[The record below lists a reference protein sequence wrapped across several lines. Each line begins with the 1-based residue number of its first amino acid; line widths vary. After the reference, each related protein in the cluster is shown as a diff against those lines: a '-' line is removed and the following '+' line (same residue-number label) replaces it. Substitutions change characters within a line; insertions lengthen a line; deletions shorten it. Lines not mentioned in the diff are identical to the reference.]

1 MNAPMEAGLDAREPY
16 SSTHR
21 FLDPRMTPRR
31 RGAGR
36 VLGITLS
43 LLAAIGAGAAGGYH
57 IWKTQLVRPAL
68 VRHLPRMPALV
79 ADLAPVPAA
88 SAATDGETGSVAE
101 APVRQHGDPA
111 APATGSAEASPAP
124 GAAGPSV
131 PEMQVGA
138 GEGVAAN
145 GAASEGRTGPR
156 TTSITGVPASRIPE
170 GLQAPGA
177 VGAAT
182 SGSSEQPRATSP
194 AASPAPVQAPALE
207 PRARAGLD
215 SPAGTAAG
223 PAAGTEG
230 FGEASRPDPGPVIEI
245 RKGIRDDRVAASL
258 ERAYGAFRAGDLESA
273 AEAYRAVVRHEP
285 GNRDALLGLAAV
297 ATRTGGWDEAA
308 GHYARVLAFHP
319 ADSVAQAALIAVG
332 GQDSARGESRLKA
345 LLWREPEAA
354 HLHFDLGNVY
364 AAQSRWPEARQS
376 FFSAYRFD
384 RENADY
390 AYNLAVSLDHLS
402 RRERALH
409 FYHEALALARSRPSS
424 FDATAVRARIREV
437 GTSAGEAAAPL
448 RPSSEPAG
456 AGPVAGGR

>member
-16 SSTHR
+16 STTHR

-43 LLAAIGAGAAGGYH
+43 LLAAIGAGAAGGYS

-88 SAATDGETGSVAE
+88 SAATGGETGSVAE
-101 APVRQHGDPA
+101 TPARRHGDPA
-111 APATGSAEASPAP
+111 APAPGSAEASPA
-124 GAAGPSV
+124 S
-131 PEMQVGA
+131 
-138 GEGVAAN
+138 
-145 GAASEGRTGPR
+145 
-156 TTSITGVPASRIPE
+156 
-170 GLQAPGA
+170 AP
-177 VGAAT
+177 
-182 SGSSEQPRATSP
+182 
-194 AASPAPVQAPALE
+194 E
-207 PRARAGLD
+207 PRARKGLD
-215 SPAGTAAG
+215 SPAGTAGG

-230 FGEASRPDPGPVIEI
+230 FGEGSRPDPGPVIEI

-297 ATRTGGWDEAA
+297 ATRAGGWDEAA

-437 GTSAGEAAAPL
+437 GTSAGEDAAPL
-448 RPSSEPAG
+448 RSSSEPAG
-456 AGPVAGGR
+456 AGPVAGSR

>member
-43 LLAAIGAGAAGGYH
+43 LLAAIGAGAAGGYS

-88 SAATDGETGSVAE
+88 SAATGGETGSVAE
-101 APVRQHGDPA
+101 APVRRHGDPA
-111 APATGSAEASPAP
+111 APAAGSAEASPAP
-124 GAAGPSV
+124 
-131 PEMQVGA
+131 
-138 GEGVAAN
+138 
-145 GAASEGRTGPR
+145 
-156 TTSITGVPASRIPE
+156 
-170 GLQAPGA
+170 
-177 VGAAT
+177 
-182 SGSSEQPRATSP
+182 
-194 AASPAPVQAPALE
+194 ALE
-207 PRARAGLD
+207 PRARKGPD

-230 FGEASRPDPGPVIEI
+230 FGEGSRPDPGPVIEI

-273 AEAYRAVVRHEP
+273 AEAYRSVVRHEP

-297 ATRTGGWDEAA
+297 ATRAGGWDEAA

-437 GTSAGEAAAPL
+437 GTSAGEDAAPL

-456 AGPVAGGR
+456 ADPVAGSR

>member
-43 LLAAIGAGAAGGYH
+43 LLAAIGAGAAGGYS

-79 ADLAPVPAA
+79 ADLAPVHAA
-88 SAATDGETGSVAE
+88 SAATGGETGSVAE
-101 APVRQHGDPA
+101 APVRRHGDPA
-111 APATGSAEASPAP
+111 APAAGSAEASPAP
-124 GAAGPSV
+124 RAAGPSV

-138 GEGVAAN
+138 GEGVAA
-145 GAASEGRTGPR
+145 EGRTG
-156 TTSITGVPASRIPE
+156 
-170 GLQAPGA
+170 
-177 VGAAT
+177 
-182 SGSSEQPRATSP
+182 PRATSP
-194 AASPAPVQAPALE
+194 AASPARVQAPALE

-223 PAAGTEG
+223 PAAGTEV
-230 FGEASRPDPGPVIEI
+230 FGEGARPAPGPVIEI

-297 ATRTGGWDEAA
+297 ATRAGGWDEAA
-308 GHYARVLAFHP
+308 GHYARILAFHP

-437 GTSAGEAAAPL
+437 GTSAGEDAAPL
-448 RPSSEPAG
+448 RSSSEPAG

>member
-1 MNAPMEAGLDAREPY
+1 MNAPMEAGLDARESY

-43 LLAAIGAGAAGGYH
+43 LLAAIGAGAAGGYS

-79 ADLAPVPAA
+79 ADLAPVHAA
-88 SAATDGETGSVAE
+88 SAATGGETGSVAE
-101 APVRQHGDPA
+101 APVRRHGDPA
-111 APATGSAEASPAP
+111 APAAGSAEASPAP
-124 GAAGPSV
+124 RAAGPSV

-138 GEGVAAN
+138 GEGVAA
-145 GAASEGRTGPR
+145 EGRTGPR
-156 TTSITGVPASRIPE
+156 
-170 GLQAPGA
+170 
-177 VGAAT
+177 AT
-182 SGSSEQPRATSP
+182 PP
-194 AASPAPVQAPALE
+194 AASSAPVQAPALE
-207 PRARAGLD
+207 PRARKGLD
-215 SPAGTAAG
+215 SPAGTAGG

-230 FGEASRPDPGPVIEI
+230 FGEGSRPDPGPVIEI
-245 RKGIRDDRVAASL
+245 RKGVRDDRVAASL

-332 GQDSARGESRLKA
+332 GQDSARGENRLKA

-437 GTSAGEAAAPL
+437 GTSAGEDAAPL
-448 RPSSEPAG
+448 RSSSEPAG
-456 AGPVAGGR
+456 AGPVAGSR

>member
-1 MNAPMEAGLDAREPY
+1 MNAPMEAGLDARESY

-43 LLAAIGAGAAGGYH
+43 LLAAIGAGAAGGYS

-79 ADLAPVPAA
+79 ADLAPVHAA
-88 SAATDGETGSVAE
+88 SAATGGETGSVAE
-101 APVRQHGDPA
+101 APVRRHGDPA
-111 APATGSAEASPAP
+111 APAPGSAEASPAP
-124 GAAGPSV
+124 AAAGPSV

-138 GEGVAAN
+138 GEGVAA
-145 GAASEGRTGPR
+145 EGRTG
-156 TTSITGVPASRIPE
+156 
-170 GLQAPGA
+170 
-177 VGAAT
+177 
-182 SGSSEQPRATSP
+182 PRATSP

-230 FGEASRPDPGPVIEI
+230 FGEGTRPDPGPVIEI

-332 GQDSARGESRLKA
+332 GQDSARGENRLKA

-437 GTSAGEAAAPL
+437 GTSAGEDAAPL
-448 RPSSEPAG
+448 RSSSEPAG
-456 AGPVAGGR
+456 AGPVAGSR